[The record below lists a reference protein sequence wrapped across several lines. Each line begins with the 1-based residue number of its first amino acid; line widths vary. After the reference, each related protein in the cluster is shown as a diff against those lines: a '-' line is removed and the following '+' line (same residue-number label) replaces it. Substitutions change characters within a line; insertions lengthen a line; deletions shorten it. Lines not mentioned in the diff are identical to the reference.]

1 MQSFSER
8 VNAVALEAVPEP
20 EIDLDAAV
28 AQWELANTLQ
38 LDPYALISGDLAES
52 IVQRAE
58 RL

>member
-38 LDPYALISGDLAES
+38 LDPYALISG
-52 IVQRAE
+52 VQRVE
-58 RL
+58 RLIQRDHH

>member
-52 IVQRAE
+52 IVQR
-58 RL
+58 